1 VRGYNGATPGPWSD
15 RVDSGIGG
23 KPILLTPSGTSGD
36 ASPQFTWSPV
46 TGATRYS
53 LYVSRI
59 DVPGLAFRQDT
70 LTTTSFTSSI
80 LEDGSYRAWVR
91 AFDGS
96 DSPGLWSSPVNFT
109 VDAATGVLT
118 TSPTSPLT
126 ATFDTTP
133 TFTWS
138 TATGASSYDL
148 YLTNGTTV
156 IEQTGLPS
164 PTFTQ
169 GSALA
174 IGNWTWWVRAVDGSS
189 NPGPWSNPA
198 SLHIGGQTTVT
209 APVGSTADTTP
220 TFQWAAVAGA
230 GRYILHVET
239 LGGSVVIRED
249 NLTGTSFTP
258 SSALASGSYRVWV
271 KAISADDDVTGI
283 WSDPISFTI
292 TAVTDE
298 DEGADILLTS
308 LDLPE
313 AQTDGESRA
322 TAVRPAAHE
331 PVEQTEGDTDRPAA
345 PQRHRRNGVVV
356 EQPLPEVVQNSEAV
370 DVVMLHAEQLLAA
383 LD

>member
-1 VRGYNGATPGPWSD
+1 
-15 RVDSGIGG
+15 
-23 KPILLTPSGTSGD
+23 
-36 ASPQFTWSPV
+36 
-46 TGATRYS
+46 
-53 LYVSRI
+53 
-59 DVPGLAFRQDT
+59 
-70 LTTTSFTSSI
+70 
-80 LEDGSYRAWVR
+80 
-91 AFDGS
+91 
-96 DSPGLWSSPVNFT
+96 
-109 VDAATGVLT
+109 
-118 TSPTSPLT
+118 LT

-189 NPGPWSNPA
+189 NPGPWSNPS

-220 TFQWAAVAGA
+220 TFQWGAVAGA

-239 LGGSVVIRED
+239 TGGSVVIRED

-271 KAISADDDVTGI
+271 KAISADDNVTGI
-283 WSDPISFTI
+283 WSDPVSFTI

-298 DEGADILLTS
+298 DAGPDILLTS
-308 LDLPE
+308 LQPE
-313 AQTDGESRA
+313 LVNQ
-322 TAVRPAAHE
+322 
-331 PVEQTEGDTDRPAA
+331 
-345 PQRHRRNGVVV
+345 GVVAD
-356 EQPLPEVVQNSEAV
+356 ESSDADDSVVKAPSREITVKSTGDAKTNH
-370 DVVMLHAEQLLAA
+370 LAESSVSASVAPVGPATDDGQLSDEGLLDSLMQDSRRLLAH
-383 LD
+383 LDRDTAT